1 MGKHSVQ
8 RESRLTGSVRGAMV
22 IGALTTGAIAL
33 PAAPAMAA
41 TVNIPGIGD
50 VQVPD
55 LPQMPE
61 IPGLPQLPAP
71 TPGAEV
77 PAAPAPWVGLPP
89 APGTENIPQAWVGIP
104 PVHSTLAEKALD
116 AARTKVGAQYVW
128 GASGPYAFDCS
139 GLVQWSYRQAGF
151 DLPRTSFA
159 MASVGSPVDANTIQP
174 GDIVVQY
181 GGSHVALYAG
191 NGQIVHAST
200 EGQPVKYAPLDW
212 GAVYTARHIG

>member
-8 RESRLTGSVRGAMV
+8 RESRVTGSVRGAMV

-61 IPGLPQLPAP
+61 IPGLPAP
-71 TPGAEV
+71 TPGAET

-89 APGTENIPQAWVGIP
+89 VPGTEGIPQAWVGVP
-104 PVHSTLAEKALD
+104 PVQETASEKALD

-128 GASGPYAFDCS
+128 GASGPNAFDCS
-139 GLVQWSYRQAGF
+139 GLVQWAYRQAGV

-159 MASVGSPVDANTIQP
+159 MAGVGSPVDSNSVQP
-174 GDIVVQY
+174 GDIIVQN

-200 EGQPVKYAPLDW
+200 SGEPVKYAPLDW
-212 GAVYTARHIG
+212 GAVYTARHVG